1 MKAVRT
7 AVIPAAGM
15 GTRFLP
21 MTKAVP
27 KELLPIVDRPGL
39 QLVIE
44 EALGAGIERIII
56 VSHESK
62 TAVGAYFRPDPAL
75 VASLEDSG
83 KAELA
88 DRLRAVDALDVQI
101 VYQHSPL
108 GLGHA
113 VGVAAE
119 AVGDEPFVVLLPDE
133 LMGGS
138 ALLQAMVTAY
148 EETGGSVIGLKE
160 IAIAEV
166 SAYGVVTPSGAR
178 TATGMIPLSGMV
190 EKPPVAEAPSNLI
203 IIGRYLCT
211 PAVMREIADLRPG
224 AGGELQLTDALRAV
238 CGYEPFHGIIG
249 DALPAGAF
257 ARHDTGNPAG
267 WLAANVELAW
277 SHPVYGAAIRDL
289 VRRLDVDGSTRLIDL
304 STVD

>member
-1 MKAVRT
+1 MEWRDPMKAVRT
-7 AVIPAAGM
+7 AVIPAAGL

-44 EALGAGIERIII
+44 EALGAGIERIVV

-62 TAVGAYFRPDPAL
+62 TAVDAYFRPDPAL
-75 VASLEDSG
+75 VASLEQSG
-83 KAELA
+83 KTELA
-88 DRLRAVDALDVQI
+88 DRLRAVDALDVHI
-101 VYQHSPL
+101 VYQDKPL

-138 ALLQAMVTAY
+138 GLLKAMVEAY

-160 IAIAEV
+160 IPHSEV
-166 SAYGVVTPSGAR
+166 SAYGVVTPAGPRDSSGR
-178 TATGMIPLSGMV
+178 IPLSGMV
-190 EKPPVAEAPSNLI
+190 EKPAAEDAPSNLI

-211 PAVMREIADLRPG
+211 PAVMREIADLTPG

-238 CGYEPFHGIIG
+238 CAYEPFHGIVG
-249 DALPAGAF
+249 DALPAGSF

-277 SHPVYGAAIRDL
+277 SHPQYGAAIREL
-289 VRRLDVDGSTRLIDL
+289 VRRLAVD
-304 STVD
+304 